1 MTLRNAFGDLALDS
15 SVQDV
20 VDKLSTGAA
29 VNPVNVSTGFRETF
43 EAYSPGAVWT
53 ESKASGDIIQLDGN
67 AVASSYLVISKDPLT
82 AGTESSIT
90 TISELDCPI
99 ELVSGHALSQRV
111 LGQELS
117 MELVSSE
124 TALSSIADVAISSI
138 SQTTTTLTVT
148 TSTAHGFSS
157 GQRIGIVGITSD
169 SRLNYPAL
177 VVSSVVSTT
186 VFTATAGPAGTIP
199 SLTVG
204 PYTNQGSVYYRP
216 AMGYAQEGV
225 SQIFE
230 STSATQASVY
240 IRSDAGDALP
250 GGTLA
255 GNHSFTVATSASVS
269 AITAAN
275 TYAFQ
280 PSSEYRFLLT
290 PDRVQTYD
298 IGVDSAT
305 ATNSRI
311 TRSQIVPSN
320 AKKYKLRY
328 RFTNNKALTV
338 PTAKI
343 VSATKAASTTATIVT
358 ATPHGFTTGDYVVVY
373 GIRDQTNFANATTPG
388 SINVVNSTTFQL
400 SFGASATATSYGGM
414 VARANGANVPAAF
427 QAPVVQSVSVSN
439 WAGYGNALVM
449 IGSASWGVV
458 IGDYVNVYG
467 VRDNSTGADIG
478 LDGVYKVSDVGTTT
492 LVLLPIGSTA
502 TPTTLAS
509 TNCGGMVIKRTD
521 VRISFVRA
529 FSYQRERVEI
539 LPKPAAD
546 QQGSM
551 SVYISGG
558 TLGQV
563 TSVNG
568 GAIGTQAYPNQIAA
582 DITSAA
588 LTSTATSAAITPS
601 NGAVSHEFNVIVTAT
616 SGTNQTLDMVVQESD
631 DSGTNWYDVYH
642 FPRITAVGQ
651 YRSPLIPLTGNR
663 IRYVRTI
670 TGTSPSFTNSVNR
683 QQSQVSAP
691 LQRQFFDR
699 TIVPTTLNSVTPS
712 FFTEGCV
719 DINLL
724 MSFGTM
730 TTAPVLVLEGSL
742 NNVDWYQIGTDITPT
757 ASATSFVAAS
767 NAQNRFTRIRVK
779 TAGATIVFGYVAI
792 KGIGR

>member
-1 MTLRNAFGDLALDS
+1 MTLRNAFGDLALDQT
-15 SVQDV
+15 VQDV
-20 VDKLSTGAA
+20 VDKLSTGASVIPQN
-29 VNPVNVSTGFRETF
+29 VNTEFRETF
-43 EAYSPGAVWT
+43 EAYSPGAVWVET
-53 ESKASGDIIQLDGN
+53 KASGDIIQLDGN

-82 AGTESSIT
+82 ANTESSIT
-90 TISELDCPI
+90 TIAEFDCPI
-99 ELVSGHALSQRV
+99 ELVSGHSLSQRV

-117 MELVSSE
+117 MELVS
-124 TALSSIADVAISSI
+124 TDTPLSAIPDVAIASI
-138 SQTTTTLTVT
+138 SQATTTLTVT
-148 TSTAHGFSS
+148 TSTPHGFSA
-157 GQRIGIVGITSD
+157 GQRVGIVGITSD

-177 VVSSVVSTT
+177 VVSAVTSST
-186 VFTATAGPAGTIP
+186 VFTATAGPAGTIA

-216 AMGYAQEGV
+216 AMGYAQEGI

-240 IRSDAGDALP
+240 VRSDAGDALP

-255 GNHSFTVATSASVS
+255 GNHSFTVATSAPVS

-328 RFTNNKALTV
+328 RFTNDKGLTV
-338 PTAKI
+338 PSAKI
-343 VSATKAASTTATIVT
+343 VSAVKAGSTTATITT
-358 ATPHGFTTGDYVVVY
+358 ASAHGLTTGDYVVIY
-373 GIRDQTNFANATTPG
+373 GIRDATNFANVTTPQVVA
-388 SINVVNSTTFQL
+388 SIISSTQFTVVMAL
-400 SFGASATATSYGGM
+400 SATATSYGGM
-414 VARANGANVPAAF
+414 VAKANGANVPAAF
-427 QAPVVQSVSVSN
+427 QAAAVQSVSVSN
-439 WAGYGNALVM
+439 YAGYGNAIVA
-449 IGSASWGVV
+449 IGSANWAVS

-467 VRDNSTGADIG
+467 VRDNSTGADLG
-478 LDGVYKVSDVGTTT
+478 LDGVYKVSDVATTT

-521 VRISFVRA
+521 TRISFVRA
-529 FSYQRERVEI
+529 FNYQRERVEI

-558 TLGQV
+558 TLG
-563 TSVNG
+563 TLSG
-568 GAIGTQAYPNQIAA
+568 GAVGTQAYPNQLAA

-588 LTSTATSAAITPS
+588 LTTSNNSASITPS
-601 NGAVSHEFNVIVTAT
+601 NGSVSHEFNVMVTAV
-616 SGTNQTLDMVVQESD
+616 SGTSPTMDVVVQESD

-642 FPRITAVGQ
+642 FPRITATGQ

-663 IRYVRTI
+663 IRYVRTVA
-670 TGTSPSFTNSVNR
+670 GTSPSFTNSVNR

-719 DINLL
+719 DLNVL

-742 NNVDWYQIGTDITPT
+742 NNVDWYQVGADITPT
-757 ASATSFVAAS
+757 ASATSFVAVS

-779 TAGATIVFGYVAI
+779 TAGATVVFGYVAI
-792 KGIGR
+792 KGVGR